1 MASLALT
8 DARLLIA
15 GRDLSGQMNAL
26 ALEYGAEMLD
36 ASTFGVG
43 TRVNAGGLK
52 SVVANAQGLWDASTV
67 NAPDPA
73 IFDNIG
79 VADIPVIIAPS
90 PAVGDRAYLFRAV
103 HSEYTPGGQVGELLG
118 FSVAMEGAGGLPLIG
133 GALLHN
139 GSATGNVTGT
149 AVQLGA
155 VSASQF
161 VYAALQ
167 VMSGTG
173 NFTVVVESAS
183 DQAFTVPNTRITF
196 AQVGTATPVASEWA
210 SLAGAITDTWWRI
223 TAVNPNTRNFA
234 VAVGIQ

>member
-1 MASLALT
+1 MPSLVLT
-8 DARLLIA
+8 DAKLFIA

-26 ALEYGAEMLD
+26 ALEYAADMLD
-36 ASTFGVG
+36 ATTFGVG

-52 SVVANAQGLWDASTV
+52 SVVANHQGLWDASTV

-79 VADIPVIIAPS
+79 VADVPVIIAPS
-90 PAVGDRAYLFRAV
+90 PAVGDTAFLFNAV
-103 HSEYTPGGQVGELLG
+103 HREYVPGGSVGELFS
-118 FSVAMEGAGGLPLIG
+118 FSVALEGASNQQLTR

-155 VSASQF
+155 VSALQRARA
-161 VYAALQ
+161 VLQ

-173 NFTVVVESAS
+173 AFTVLVQSAS
-183 DQAFTVPNTRITF
+183 DQAFTTPNTRITF
-196 AQVGTATPVASEWA
+196 ATVLTGTPVASESA
-210 SLAGAITDTWWRI
+210 SVAGAITDTWWRI
-223 TAVNPNTRNFA
+223 TATNPNTRNFA
-234 VAVGIQ
+234 VAVGII